1 VRGLALAFSWLTV
14 LPVRVAAPDARTAAA
29 ALRWAP
35 LVGGLVGAATGAV
48 LVGLVAVGVPVAV
61 AGLLAVG
68 FAALATRGM
77 HLDGLA
83 DTADGLGCYGPPE
96 RALAVMRDGGAGP
109 FAVVTLLVVVGAQA
123 MALAAL
129 AAPLAAA
136 GTGLVSAAT
145 SVAGPTGTIPAVASP
160 AGTIPAVAGPI
171 GTLAAGAGPTGTLA
185 AVASPTG
192 TLAAVASPTGT
203 LTAIPGPTGTLAA
216 GAAPTPAAVE
226 AAGNLTGAAGV
237 LTIVAAAALAGAA
250 GRAAFLWVARR
261 GVPAARPGGLGA
273 TVAGSQPWWVAVA
286 WWVVLAGA
294 GFALVGPRGVLAVGL
309 GAAVVAALSWHTA
322 RRFGGMTGDVLGAA
336 SELATLAA
344 LVVLAAR

>member
-14 LPVRVAAPDARTAAA
+14 LPVRAGAPDARTAAA

-35 LVGGLVGAATGAV
+35 LVGGLVGAATGAL
-48 LVGLVAVGVPVAV
+48 LVGLAAAGVPAAV

-136 GTGLVSAAT
+136 GTGLVSAVT

-160 AGTIPAVAGPI
+160 AGTIPAVA
-171 GTLAAGAGPTGTLA
+171 
-185 AVASPTG
+185 S
-192 TLAAVASPTGT
+192 
-203 LTAIPGPTGTLAA
+203 
-216 GAAPTPAAVE
+216 
-226 AAGNLTGAAGV
+226 GAAGV

-261 GVPAARPGGLGA
+261 RVPAARPGGLGA
-273 TVAGSQPWWVAVA
+273 MVAGSQPWWVAVA
-286 WWVVLAGA
+286 WWVALAGA
-294 GFALVGPRGVLAVGL
+294 GFALTGPRGVLAVGL
-309 GAAVVAALSWHTA
+309 GAAAIAALSWHTA

>member
-14 LPVRVAAPDARTAAA
+14 LPVRAGAPDARTAAA

-35 LVGGLVGAATGAV
+35 LVGGLVGAATGAL
-48 LVGLVAVGVPVAV
+48 LVGLAAAGVPAAV

-136 GTGLVSAAT
+136 GTGLVSAVT
-145 SVAGPTGTIPAVASP
+145 SMAGPTGTIPAVASP
-160 AGTIPAVAGPI
+160 AGTIPAVA
-171 GTLAAGAGPTGTLA
+171 
-185 AVASPTG
+185 S
-192 TLAAVASPTGT
+192 
-203 LTAIPGPTGTLAA
+203 
-216 GAAPTPAAVE
+216 
-226 AAGNLTGAAGV
+226 GAAGV

-261 GVPAARPGGLGA
+261 RVPAARPGGLGA
-273 TVAGSQPWWVAVA
+273 MVAGSQPWWVAVA
-286 WWVVLAGA
+286 WWVALAGA
-294 GFALVGPRGVLAVGL
+294 GFALTGPRGVLAVGL
-309 GAAVVAALSWHTA
+309 GAAAIAALSWHTA